1 MNVNKASLFWGIL
14 LIGGGGMA
22 LAQQFGYL
30 DQLPESAWMWVFALV
45 SLAAFLSYALSGWRE
60 WGWLFPAGVFGGLAV
75 TIGLA
80 TNNVDNAAV
89 GSPLFFG
96 LLIPFAAAYLTDR
109 AKNWWALI
117 PGGVMFF
124 LAMTTLLVDNVG
136 GEWVGAL
143 FLFLIGLSFFI
154 VYWNNR
160 TRTWALLVA
169 YILGVLSLAPAMA
182 TGCTVVVKPAGT
194 TPLTDI
200 RCCELIDKAIQDG
213 GGPKG
218 VINVVTGPGSVIG
231 EELLVNPTVRKIGFT
246 GATDTGRRVMQSAAK
261 DFKHV
266 TLELGGSDPMIVCDD
281 ADLDRAVS
289 AASVGRFFNC
299 GQACLAVKRLYLF
312 DNIADQFMEKL
323 VEKAKKISV
332 GNGLKPD
339 TLMGPLHTKEQRQ
352 EVEEQ
357 VEDAVKRGAK
367 ILYGGQRPKGEEY
380 DKGFYLQPTLVAD
393 VDPASRLLREECF
406 GPALPI
412 VRVKNLDQAI
422 EQANNSIFGLGSS
435 IWTRDI
441 NRAMAGAERIEAGYT
456 WVNSAQIIY
465 DELPFGGV
473 KQSGLGKEHGE
484 EAIEHYTDSKSVVIA
499 TETQSE
505 MVGGE

>member
-1 MNVNKASLFWGIL
+1 MAKLLIASEHVDSESNETTAVKNPATGELVDSVSKGTVNDVRRAIDAAKGALKKWSEMAPSKRGAIL
-14 LIGGGGMA
+14 LQAGHAILQQEKELATLLTREQGKPMRESILEIRRFVHTLDHYGGMA
-22 LAQQFGYL
+22 K
-30 DQLPESAWMWVFALV
+30 
-45 SLAAFLSYALSGWRE
+45 SLR
-60 WGWLFPAGVFGGLAV
+60 
-75 TIGLA
+75 
-80 TNNVDNAAV
+80 NAAV
-89 GSPLFFG
+89 MLDAGRHGLVLRKPLGVCGS
-96 LLIPFAAAYLTDR
+96 
-109 AKNWWALI
+109 
-117 PGGVMFF
+117 
-124 LAMTTLLVDNVG
+124 
-136 GEWVGAL
+136 
-143 FLFLIGLSFFI
+143 I
-154 VYWNNR
+154 VPWNFPVSLMGNKLGP
-160 TRTWALLVA
+160 ALL
-169 YILGVLSLAPAMA
+169 
-182 TGCTVVVKPAGT
+182 TGNTVVVKPAGT
-194 TPLTDI
+194 TPLTDL
-200 RCCELIDKAIQDG
+200 RCCELIDKAIQDA
-213 GGPKG
+213 GGPRG
-218 VINVVTGPGSVIG
+218 VLNVVTGPGSVVG
-231 EELLVNPTVRKIGFT
+231 EELLVNRTVRKIGFT
-246 GATDTGRRVMQSAAK
+246 GATDTGRRVMQSAAQ

-281 ADLDRAVS
+281 ADIDRAVS

-312 DNIADQFMEKL
+312 DRIADVFMDKL
-323 VEKAKKISV
+323 VEKVKRISV
-332 GNGLKPD
+332 GNGLKAGV
-339 TLMGPLHTKEQRQ
+339 LMGPLHTVEQRR

-367 ILYGGQRPKGEEY
+367 VLYGAQRPNGDDY

-393 VDPASRLLREECF
+393 VDPASRLLQEECF

-499 TETQSE
+499 TETHSE

>member
-1 MNVNKASLFWGIL
+1 MAKMLIAGEGVDSESGETTQVRNPATGDVVDSVPKGNINDIRRAIDAAKGALKKWSAMAPSKRGAIL
-14 LIGGGGMA
+14 LQAGRLILEQEKELATLLTREQGKPMRESILEIRRFAHTLDHYGGMA
-22 LAQQFGYL
+22 KTLRTAAVVL
-30 DQLPESAWMWVFALV
+30 DTGRHGFVLRKPLGVCGAIVPWNFPV
-45 SLAAFLSYALSGWRE
+45 SLMGNKLG
-60 WGWLFPAGVFGGLAV
+60 P
-75 TIGLA
+75 
-80 TNNVDNAAV
+80 
-89 GSPLFFG
+89 
-96 LLIPFAAAYLTDR
+96 
-109 AKNWWALI
+109 
-117 PGGVMFF
+117 
-124 LAMTTLLVDNVG
+124 
-136 GEWVGAL
+136 
-143 FLFLIGLSFFI
+143 
-154 VYWNNR
+154 
-160 TRTWALLVA
+160 ALLA
-169 YILGVLSLAPAMA
+169 GN
-182 TGCTVVVKPAGT
+182 TVVVKPAGT
-194 TPLTDI
+194 TPLTDL
-200 RCCELIDKAIQDG
+200 RCCELIGKAIVDA

-218 VINVVTGPGSVIG
+218 VLNVVTGPGSVVG

-246 GATDTGRRVMQSAAK
+246 GATDTGRRVMQAAAA

-281 ADLDRAVS
+281 ADIDRAVS

-312 DNIADQFMEKL
+312 DSIADQFMEKL
-323 VEKAKKISV
+323 VEKAKRITI
-332 GNGLKPD
+332 GNGLSKGV
-339 TLMGPLHTKEQRQ
+339 LMGPLHTKEQRQ

-367 ILYGGQRPKGEEY
+367 LLFGAERPKGDEY
-380 DKGFYLQPTLVAD
+380 DKGYYLQPTLVAD
-393 VDPASRLLREECF
+393 VDPASRLLQEECF

-441 NRAMAGAERIEAGYT
+441 NRAMFGAEHIEAGYT

-505 MVGGE
+505 IIGGE